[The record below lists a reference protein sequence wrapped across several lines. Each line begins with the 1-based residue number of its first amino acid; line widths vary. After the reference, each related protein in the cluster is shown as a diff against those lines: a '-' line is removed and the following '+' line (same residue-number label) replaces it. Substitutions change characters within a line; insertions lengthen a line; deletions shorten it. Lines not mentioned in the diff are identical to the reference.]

1 MTRVLVV
8 GRRGQL
14 ARALAATAWPAG
26 WDVVFAGRETLDL
39 GDLDA
44 LDRFLTEA
52 APEVVINTA
61 AYTAVDRAEAEPEL
75 AFHLNAAAPERLA
88 RICRASGTSLIQVS
102 TDYVFGATGTGP
114 YSEDDAVGP
123 VNVYGRSKAEG
134 EGRVL
139 AANPDALIVRT
150 AWLLSPGSGF
160 VAAIIDRALSRL
172 PMRVVA
178 DQCGNPTRASDLA
191 EALVRLVDGR
201 LAGKGGPG
209 LVHAAGSEAASWH
222 GLAAAIVSCVEAAG
236 TVQPIST
243 GDYVTSAQRPRD
255 SRLDVS
261 RLSSIHGI
269 EMRPWSEWITETAR
283 VGLMAAANRVEKGQQ
298 SGG

>member
-160 VAAIIDRALSRL
+160 IAAIAGQALHRRPL
-172 PMRVVA
+172 RVVA
-178 DQCGNPTRASDLA
+178 DQHGNPTRASDLA
-191 EALVRLVDGR
+191 EALVSLTGTRMAGGR
-201 LAGKGGPG
+201 ASGVLHVAGP
-209 LVHAAGSEAASWH
+209 EFASWH
-222 GLAAAIVSCVEAAG
+222 EIAVAIMASIDKGVAVSPVA
-236 TVQPIST
+236 TS
-243 GDYVTSAQRPRD
+243 DYATPAQRPRD
-255 SRLDVS
+255 SRLNVA
-261 RLSSIHGI
+261 RLSSIHG
-269 EMRPWSEWITETAR
+269 MALRPWSEWITETAR
-283 VGLMAAANRVEKGQQ
+283 LGLIAAANRVE
-298 SGG
+298 